1 MTVEKDI
8 LVGCADG
15 LLILFDSTST
25 RSISDPASLCS
36 GGYEHGEIIGLQYN
50 VEGKIL
56 VIGFSSGKVHI
67 KICTQGIRNS
77 LFGQKR
83 DFCTSISNGLHMYAL
98 ECVSSESA
106 NTLEVWCGSEGSRIE
121 VWSLPIGENL
131 TWTHDTVVQHQHS
144 IRARTGNPAGY
155 DEDMVVT
162 QMKQGTGLCE
172 TMMVAL
178 LHKKNTT
185 VIAFV
190 DMESKEIEKTVE
202 CNHSSRFCLAFTLIT
217 TLSLMDNCYSVSSQH
232 VNIWQMNLILK
243 FTFAQ
248 LPPSHCLPTNWLS
261 GHMRVLSTSMTPR
274 SS

>member
-8 LVGCADG
+8 LVGCAEG
-15 LLILFDSTST
+15 LLILFDSTGT

-36 GGYEHGEIIGLQYN
+36 GGYEHGEIIGLHYN

-83 DFCTSISNGLHMYAL
+83 DFCTSASNGLHMYAL

-106 NTLEVWCGSEGSRIE
+106 SSLEVWCGSEGSRIE
-121 VWSLPIGENL
+121 VWSLPMEENL

-144 IRARTGNPAGY
+144 IRAQTGNPAGY
-155 DEDMVVT
+155 DEDMVVS

-178 LHKKNTT
+178 LHKQSTT

-190 DMESKEIEKTVE
+190 DMKSKEIEKTVE
-202 CNHSSRFCLAFTLIT
+202 CNHSSRFCLACTLIT
-217 TLSLMDNCYSVSSQH
+217 TLSLMDNC
-232 VNIWQMNLILK
+232 I
-243 FTFAQ
+243 
-248 LPPSHCLPTNWLS
+248 
-261 GHMRVLSTSMTPR
+261 
-274 SS
+274 